1 MVSIVRMPEVFAGST
16 EAALSSWLVEVGD
29 RIEVGRPLAEI
40 ETEKA
45 IVEYAAETSG
55 IVGRTLIAPG
65 DSTNIG
71 DPILVLLEDGDGDSD
86 IEPFLAELG
95 LSAPSS
101 ETSLVAPPVP
111 TAGSLAQGAS
121 AVEIPP
127 GEVALSIDSRGS
139 AGRHFASPIA
149 RRIARDA
156 GLDLSP
162 VRGTGPGGRITRRDV
177 EALVAANLVAAKPI
191 PAVPAAPTAERP
203 VQAATSAPVIGEYE
217 EIPHSGMRRAI
228 ARRLTESKSTVPH
241 FYLAAECRVDELFA
255 LRARINETSPV
266 RISVND
272 FVVKAAAAA
281 FVEVPEANVT
291 WADTA
296 MRKYRTVDI
305 SVAVATEAGLVTPV
319 LRAVETLSL
328 SAISSRIAE
337 LATRARD
344 RRLRQDELEGG
355 SFSVTNLGMYGT
367 VEFSAILNPPQSGI
381 LAVGTATQQPVVT
394 DGEVNV
400 ATVMRFTLSVDHRA
414 VDGALA
420 ATWLSA
426 FSRRIE
432 NPLSMLV

>member
-16 EAALSSWLVEVGD
+16 EAALSSWLVQVGD
-29 RIEVGRPLAEI
+29 RIEVGGPLAEI

-55 IVGRTLIAPG
+55 IIGRTLIAPG
-65 DSTNIG
+65 DSTSVG
-71 DPILVLLEDGDGDSD
+71 DPILVLLEDGESDSD

-95 LSAPSS
+95 LAAPST
-101 ETSLVAPPVP
+101 ETSAVAPPASAV
-111 TAGSLAQGAS
+111 GSLVQGAS

-127 GEVALSIDSRGS
+127 AEVALSIDSPGR
-139 AGRHFASPIA
+139 AGRLFASPIA

-162 VRGTGPGGRITRRDV
+162 VRGTGPDGRITRRDV
-177 EALVAANLVAAKPI
+177 QALVAANLATAKSI
-191 PAVPAAPTAERP
+191 PAVPAAPTVERP
-203 VQAATSAPVIGEYE
+203 AQPAGPVIGEYE

-296 MRKYRTVDI
+296 MRKYSTVDI